1 MIKIYADDPKVH
13 YTATTVSP
21 ERTRDEI
28 SEVLRQYD
36 TSLIA
41 WNWKYN
47 SNDELEYN
55 NVWVQ
60 FQIEEIIDGYNAKIT
75 AKIFMP
81 TIWNKAVRRSPD
93 PKRRVESVNLK
104 VSMRAMF
111 WYIKA
116 NMENAYAM
124 QSSRVAAFL
133 SDMVTPNG
141 NRFFDEMK
149 QRLDTFSA
157 IEDKTKPTPLDIKV
171 IKPKIIDITNQYGE

>member
-1 MIKIYADDPKVH
+1 MKIYTDDPKVH
-13 YTATTVSP
+13 YITTSISP

-28 SEVLRQYD
+28 SEILRQYD

-47 SNDELEYN
+47 PDGSLQAE
-55 NVWVQ
+55 NVYVQ
-60 FQIEEIIDGYNAKIT
+60 FQIEEVIDGFPAKVT
-75 AKIFMP
+75 AKVIMP
-81 TIWNKAVRRSPD
+81 NLWDKAVKRSPD
-93 PKRRVESVNLK
+93 PKRRVETVNLK

-141 NRFFDEMK
+141 TRFFDEMK
-149 QRLDTFSA
+149 QRLDRFSA
-157 IEDKTKPTPLDIKV
+157 IEDKTENPREVQI
-171 IKPKIIDITNQYGE
+171 IKPKDVTHDYT